1 MARLFVISGPSGAG
15 KGTLIRGVLEQRPDI
30 AEVAT
35 SATTRPKRP
44 GEEEGREYFF
54 LSTDAFLAKVDEDD
68 FVEWVEFAGNHYG
81 TLKSEVDRLL
91 GQGANVILELEVDGS
106 LVIKEARPDAC
117 LIFIDTDLSELR
129 RRLISRQT
137 EAEHEIDRRLQIAE
151 EQSKDKLC
159 FDHVVHNDEVERAV
173 AELLATLERELDR

>member
-15 KGTLIRGVLEQRPDI
+15 KGTLIRGVLEQ
-30 AEVAT
+30 
-35 SATTRPKRP
+35 
-44 GEEEGREYFF
+44 
-54 LSTDAFLAKVDEDD
+54 
-68 FVEWVEFAGNHYG
+68 
-81 TLKSEVDRLL
+81 
-91 GQGANVILELEVDGS
+91 
-106 LVIKEARPDAC
+106 RPDAC